1 MHKAHPM
8 QIVNR
13 IFYLLLLAFL
23 GSCSSTFL
31 ISDVETEENISI
43 DSKIASDPL
52 YDQVIAP
59 YKEELN
65 AQMNEVIG
73 FSKQEL
79 TKKGDDSS
87 LGLVFA
93 DYTLDAAKKWAE
105 GQDLEIH
112 ASVINIGG
120 LRTTIGQGDVKLM
133 HLYEVMP
140 FENELVIV
148 QLTGA
153 QLQSLFDYYRNN
165 LKNNPVSGLLIETDG
180 NRLIQGLINGKEP
193 VPVAIYNIATSD
205 YLALGGDQM
214 NFFAQGKLIPT
225 GVKLRDAY
233 IEQVRKNPT
242 ITVPQDKRLLF
253 HNKPDN
259 D

>member
-1 MHKAHPM
+1 MR
-8 QIVNR
+8 IVNR
-13 IFYLLLLAFL
+13 LFYVLLLAFL
-23 GSCSSTFL
+23 SSCSSTFL
-31 ISDVETEENISI
+31 ISDIDTDENISI

-65 AQMNEVIG
+65 SQMNEVIG
-73 FSKQEL
+73 FASQEL

-93 DYTLDAAKKWAE
+93 DYTLDAAKEWAKE
-105 GQDLEIH
+105 HNLPIH
-112 ASVINIGG
+112 GSVINIGG
-120 LRTTIGQGDVKLM
+120 LRTTIGQGEVKLM

-148 QLTGA
+148 QLTGV

-165 LKNNPVSGLLIETDG
+165 LKNNPVSGLFIETDG
-180 NRLIQGLINGKEP
+180 NRLIHGLINGEKP
-193 VPVAIYNIATSD
+193 VEQAIYNIATSD

-214 NFFAQGKLIPT
+214 NFFTQGKLIPT

-233 IEQVRKNPT
+233 IEQVKKSPT
-242 ITVPQDKRLLF
+242 ITVPQDKRLQF